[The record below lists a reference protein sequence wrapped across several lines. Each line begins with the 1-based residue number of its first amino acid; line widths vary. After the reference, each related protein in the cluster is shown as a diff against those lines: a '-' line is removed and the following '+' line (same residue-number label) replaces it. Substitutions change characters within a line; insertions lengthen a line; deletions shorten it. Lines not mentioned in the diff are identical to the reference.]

1 MSGEG
6 PSSANE
12 AGEARSSPPTSPQQ
26 QAACAAPARKRS
38 KKGDSDGTYKQNRS
52 DNGTT
57 QWSSNWVKDSNE
69 KDIRGWLEKAGYNE
83 KSQCWEVKC
92 TLCDRKFQGKLSSIT
107 KHEGSGPHAAMVAA
121 AAQREAAAR
130 MFMVADQRAVQQ
142 AVADKGLRNQ
152 LVALYK
158 LMRQGRPVSDYVD
171 EEREYQEA
179 LGVPDIAPSHWSSTS
194 AWELVESL
202 DAAVLE
208 HQVGAG
214 SSSWQE

>member
-1 MSGEG
+1 
-6 PSSANE
+6 
-12 AGEARSSPPTSPQQ
+12 
-26 QAACAAPARKRS
+26 
-38 KKGDSDGTYKQNRS
+38 
-52 DNGTT
+52 
-57 QWSSNWVKDSNE
+57 
-69 KDIRGWLEKAGYNE
+69 
-83 KSQCWEVKC
+83 
-92 TLCDRKFQGKLSSIT
+92 
-107 KHEGSGPHAAMVAA
+107 MVAA